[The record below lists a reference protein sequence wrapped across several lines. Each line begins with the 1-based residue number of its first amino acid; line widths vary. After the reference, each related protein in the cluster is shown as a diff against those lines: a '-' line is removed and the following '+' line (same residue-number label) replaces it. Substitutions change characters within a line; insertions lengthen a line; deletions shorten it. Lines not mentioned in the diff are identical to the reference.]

1 MNRVLRSCIT
11 AAILATVLDAASA
24 AGQSPR
30 LPAWR
35 VAPSAE
41 DSLKA
46 LWARSIADR
55 REAVACLGGT
65 VTPDT
70 VHVTDALPLAEATAD
85 SLTAD
90 AQVSL
95 TDCGPPRWIG
105 TAHTHV
111 RATDSDQPAPRFS
124 ASDRTVMSL
133 WSTRWG
139 RPGAFCVLYSEK
151 RAHCEVYPPA
161 PNSR

>member
-1 MNRVLRSCIT
+1 MIPRVV
-11 AAILATVLDAASA
+11 AVLALLAA
-24 AGQSPR
+24 AGGSAPPPAAE

-35 VAPSAE
+35 VAPAAE

-46 LWARSIADR
+46 LWARSIAAR
-55 REAVACLGGT
+55 REAVACLGG
-65 VTPDT
+65 VIGPDT
-70 VHVTDALPLAEATAD
+70 VHVTSALPLAGSPAD

-90 AQVSL
+90 AQLSL

-111 RATDSDQPAPRFS
+111 RSTDGDEPATRFS
-124 ASDRTVMSL
+124 PSDRTVMSL

-139 RPGAFCVLYSEK
+139 RQGAFCVVYSEK
-151 RAHCEVYPPA
+151 RAHCEVYPPTSN
-161 PNSR
+161 PR

>member
-1 MNRVLRSCIT
+1 MIPRALPLLAVLALGGSSASLVRS
-11 AAILATVLDAASA
+11 S
-24 AGQSPR
+24 

-35 VAPSAE
+35 VAPAAE

-46 LWARSIADR
+46 LWARSIATR
-55 REAVACLGGT
+55 REAVACLGG
-65 VTPDT
+65 VLGPDT
-70 VHVTDALPLAEATAD
+70 VHVTSALPLGEAPAD

-90 AQVSL
+90 AELSL

-111 RATDSDQPAPRFS
+111 RSTDGEEPATRFS
-124 ASDRTVMSL
+124 PSDRTVMSL

-139 RPGAFCVLYSEK
+139 RQGAFCVLYSEK

-161 PNSR
+161 SKPR